1 MIALVRTMPT
11 RRLLEVLAYVGAWL
25 VVSVAVAAAIF
36 VNSERTVEIASHEA
50 TLSPDFSG
58 EVVARMGPVLPDLR
72 MPSGSRI
79 GIEVELGKTDA
90 ATLEELTARYAA
102 IASQPEGQIAVAE
115 RAVTAMALAALVQGA
130 VLGAV
135 PLLVWAAIGQARRRE
150 LYAGL
155 RTRGGI
161 AVSGLAIVLVV
172 ALVVPFGWGRTD
184 RPAERWTSLRDFVGP
199 DVTLPD
205 EVADVEV
212 MTDATTAQSRR
223 LVESAVSGY
232 QQSLAFYSEAAEDA
246 AFLDLREPEEGE
258 TVVLMV
264 SDRHDNIGMDKVAR
278 AIADAGGA
286 TAVIDAGDDTSTGSR
301 WEAFSLDSLAA
312 VFQDFDGR
320 WAVAGNHD
328 NGTFVRSHLEDL
340 GWTYFDDEVID
351 GPGDSRILGVDDPRS
366 SGLGNWRDEK
376 GLSFK
381 EVADRLADAA
391 CAADEDGDRVN
402 TLLVH
407 DANLGR
413 PALERGCVDLVLGG
427 HVHVQTGPTAVT
439 AEDGR
444 VGYTYTLGT
453 TGGAAYA
460 IAIGSKLRRPASIGL
475 ITYRDGRPVGIQSIT
490 LQTNGRYDVDP
501 WVELTY

>member
-1 MIALVRTMPT
+1 MIST
-11 RRLLEVLAYVGAWL
+11 RRLLAVLAHAGAWAVL
-25 VVSVAVAAAIF
+25 SVAIAAAIF

-72 MPSGSRI
+72 IPSGTWV
-79 GIEVELGKTDA
+79 GVEVELGKTDA
-90 ATLEELTARYAA
+90 ATLEELTGRYAA

-115 RAVTAMALAALVQGA
+115 RTVVAMALAAAVQGA
-130 VLGAV
+130 VLGGV
-135 PLLVWAAIGQARRRE
+135 PLLVWAAVGPTRRRE

-161 AVSGLAIVLVV
+161 AVSGLVVVLVV
-172 ALVVPFGWGRTD
+172 VAVIPYGWGRTD
-184 RPAERWTSLRDFVGP
+184 PPAEHWTALHDFLGP
-199 DVTLPD
+199 EVPLPA
-205 EVADVEV
+205 EAADVEV
-212 MTDATTAQSRR
+212 MSDATTAQSRR
-223 LVESAVSGY
+223 LIESGISSYQKSVE
-232 QQSLAFYSEAAEDA
+232 FYSQAADNA
-246 AFLDLREPEEGE
+246 AALELRQPEEGE
-258 TVVLMV
+258 TVVLLV
-264 SDRHDNIGMDKVAR
+264 SDRHDNVGMDKVAR

-286 TAVIDAGDDTSTGSR
+286 TAVYDAGDDTSTGSR

-312 VFQDFDGR
+312 TFEDFDGR

-328 NGTFVRSHLEDL
+328 SGGFVRSHLEDL

-351 GPGDSRILGVDDPRS
+351 GPGDSRILGIDDPRS
-366 SGLGNWRDEK
+366 SGLGDWREQT
-376 GLSFK
+376 GLSFG
-381 EVADRLADAA
+381 EVAELLADAA
-391 CAADEDGDRVN
+391 CAADEDGDRVG

-407 DANLGR
+407 DANIAK
-413 PALERGCVDLVLGG
+413 PALARGCVDLVLGG
-427 HVHVQTGPTAVT
+427 HVHVQTGPTEVT

-475 ITYRDGRPVGIQSIT
+475 VTYRDGRPVGIQSVT
-490 LQTNGRYDVDP
+490 LQPNGRYEVDP
-501 WVELTY
+501 WAELTY